1 MGRKISE
8 NNAKN
13 SKVIICGKWIRYV
26 RDGKYDKAHPKMSQD
41 MLIARLQVKGLMMKR
56 SSLSRIETGRRALSD
71 IEVVFFAEALNVP
84 ISFLYEGTMR
94 QMPKTEELTSLVAED
109 SED

>member
-1 MGRKISE
+1 MGSE
-8 NNAKN
+8 NNAKK
-13 SKVIICGKWIRYV
+13 SKVNICGKWIRYV

>member
-1 MGRKISE
+1 
-8 NNAKN
+8 
-13 SKVIICGKWIRYV
+13 
-26 RDGKYDKAHPKMSQD
+26 MSQD

-71 IEVVFFAEALNVP
+71 IEVVFLAEALNVP

-94 QMPKTEELTSLVAED
+94 QMPKTEDLTSLVAED